1 MLVKNGGPLLVKTD
15 TLALPVTAQLVN
27 NLTQVC
33 LEGVYEAADIQKNEL
48 GRFKAKH

>member
-1 MLVKNGGPLLVKTD
+1 MELPDPTPP
-15 TLALPVTAQLVN
+15 LALPVTAQLVN